1 MAPDQYGNGA
11 QPGNSSGRS
20 ERHHA
25 KPSTVELRVGHHE
38 LEIRQRYE
46 IASICNDI
54 VIAIWFIVGSILFFS
69 DRTTF
74 AATCLFLIG
83 SIQMILRPA
92 IRLTRRDHLQKLNGA
107 PAHETAM
114 DF

>member
-1 MAPDQYGNGA
+1 MTQDQHGNGA
-11 QPGNSSGRS
+11 RPGSSPGNL
-20 ERHHA
+20 ERHHT
-25 KPSTVELRVGHHE
+25 KPSTVELRIGHHE

-69 DRTTF
+69 DSTTF

-83 SIQMILRPA
+83 SIQMIFRPA
-92 IRLTRRDHLQKLNGA
+92 IRLTRRVHLQKLNGA